1 MTSAELADQ
10 LIKEQLAKM
19 QQQQAERLAEIER
32 QRAESKR
39 VMDRQT
45 KRDVAAAFG
54 KTIPFTQA
62 DFINYG

>member
-10 LIKEQLAKM
+10 LIKEQLVKM
-19 QQQQAERLAEIER
+19 QQQQAHK
-32 QRAESKR
+32 SKR

-62 DFINYG
+62 DFINYGWSSKSKRKS

>member
-10 LIKEQLAKM
+10 LIKAQLAKM
-19 QQQQAERLAEIER
+19 QQQQAE
-32 QRAESKR
+32 SSR

>member
-1 MTSAELADQ
+1 
-10 LIKEQLAKM
+10 M
-19 QQQQAERLAEIER
+19 QQQQ
-32 QRAESKR
+32 AESKR

>member
-10 LIKEQLAKM
+10 LIKEQLVKM
-19 QQQQAERLAEIER
+19 QQQQ
-32 QRAESKR
+32 AESKR

-54 KTIPFTQA
+54 KVIPFSEA
-62 DFINYG
+62 DIINYG

>member
-10 LIKEQLAKM
+10 LIKEQLVKM
-19 QQQQAERLAEIER
+19 QQQQ
-32 QRAESKR
+32 AESKR

-62 DFINYG
+62 DLRINYG